1 MTQFSLTESTQR
13 SSSPFFRVT
22 RLTNRGSNN
31 TCLLT
36 NYFRTNVFYSIIIL
50 WCLGPHSGVCVTWVS
65 RFFEQ
70 TNTKLP
76 KTKLINIQNRP
87 VDAKIGLWLS
97 SIRRWEEFITV
108 LQFNA
113 NEADVD
119 WRLWLAVAGRLKL
132 AESGAD
138 WVVQSWTGEYRNTVH
153 NTKENQIT
161 TQVYKTHQRQEKSW
175 PWHNRVMRSRWED
188 RVHVPQSLI
197 GGWASGVQV
206 DCTSVDD

>member
-1 MTQFSLTESTQR
+1 M
-13 SSSPFFRVT
+13 
-22 RLTNRGSNN
+22 
-31 TCLLT
+31 
-36 NYFRTNVFYSIIIL
+36 
-50 WCLGPHSGVCVTWVS
+50 VCVLLES
-65 RFFEQ
+65 PDFLSKQ
-70 TNTKLP
+70 TPNCP

-108 LQFNA
+108 LQFSA

-138 WVVQSWTGEYRNTVH
+138 WVVQSWTGEYRNTVQEH

>member
-1 MTQFSLTESTQR
+1 MWHSFHFVSEIKWCFKGQTVFYYLTESTQR

-76 KTKLINIQNRP
+76 KTKLINILNRP

-138 WVVQSWTGEYRNTVH
+138 WVVQSWTGEYRNTVQEH
-153 NTKENQIT
+153 NTKEN
-161 TQVYKTHQRQEKSW
+161 
-175 PWHNRVMRSRWED
+175 
-188 RVHVPQSLI
+188 
-197 GGWASGVQV
+197 
-206 DCTSVDD
+206 